1 MFKLVLISAL
11 VVAATCAPADKP
23 NQQQGL
29 DQSETQ
35 WNAAWANPAVAA
47 AAVNPNAAWQNPNAA
62 AWGANSWN
70 RWGNNP
76 ADPRARWA
84 GAAGAEPWNR
94 WGNANPT
101 AWNAQPWNRAAAGA
115 WPAAGAPAAAARGW
129 NPW

>member
-11 VVAATCAPADKP
+11 VVAAYCAPADKP
-23 NQQQGL
+23 NQQGL
-29 DQSETQ
+29 EQSETQ
-35 WNAAWANPAVAA
+35 WNAAWANPAA
-47 AAVNPNAAWQNPNAA
+47 NPNAAWQNPNAA

-84 GAAGAEPWNR
+84 GAGAEPWNR
-94 WGNANPT
+94 WGNNNPA
-101 AWNAQPWNRAAAGA
+101 AWNQQPWNRAAGA
-115 WPAAGAPAAAARGW
+115 WPAAGAPAAARGW